1 MFYMFPL
8 RGNPHISRNM
18 FLYMSL
24 FVLVHRVSSSC
35 MLLYALVTVTSVF
48 DLGCSMGCVAQLT
61 FTPLQVFPVHSCA
74 LAA

>member
-1 MFYMFPL
+1 
-8 RGNPHISRNM
+8 M

-35 MLLYALVTVTSVF
+35 MLLYALVTVI
-48 DLGCSMGCVAQLT
+48 DLGCSMVMAQLT
-61 FTPLQVFPVHSCA
+61 FTPLQVFPVHSGA